1 MRRFPDKPRLYRGLN
16 RDLYFTTDRQI
27 HIYRSTVNKSPLWGI
42 RTGTAKH
49 GVGPGATRFV
59 HRYKWKR
66 RSRGLGR
73 IFAVLMRERR
83 INPHAFYPG
92 KFSRWD

>member
-1 MRRFPDKPRLYRGLN
+1 MRRFPEKPRLYRGLDQ
-16 RDLYFTTDRQI
+16 DLYFHTDKQI
-27 HIYRSTVNKSPLWGI
+27 HIYRSTVNKSPLWGL

-66 RSRGLGR
+66 RLWRSRMLR
-73 IFAVLMRERR
+73 LIHPRTNRA
-83 INPHAFYPG
+83 AFYPG
-92 KFSRWD
+92 KFDRNG